1 MEDVDLRCK
10 PIDKDEYDF
19 HCSSVSQY
27 RAFSFLNGSSPS
39 QPGPRISTCPVY
51 YTVCSACCTKINT
64 SHRRLYRMVDNCV
77 TGEEI
82 HQKRSNF
89 AIVDYSCIPA
99 FSVCGQDQVIT
110 HMYRLALVW
119 VAIKIEAHVTSAG

>member
-1 MEDVDLRCK
+1 
-10 PIDKDEYDF
+10 
-19 HCSSVSQY
+19 
-27 RAFSFLNGSSPS
+27 
-39 QPGPRISTCPVY
+39 
-51 YTVCSACCTKINT
+51 
-64 SHRRLYRMVDNCV
+64 MVDNCV

-119 VAIKIEAHVTSAG
+119 IAIKIEAHVTYILYRLTVVRICAKIKSVLIG

>member
-1 MEDVDLRCK
+1 MALLHHNQGRRLAHALCTTQCV
-10 PIDKDEYDF
+10 
-19 HCSSVSQY
+19 
-27 RAFSFLNGSSPS
+27 
-39 QPGPRISTCPVY
+39 VY
-51 YTVCSACCTKINT
+51 VAHKLSRRFNT
-64 SHRRLYRMVDNCV
+64 SHRWLYRMVDNCV

-119 VAIKIEAHVTSAG
+119 IAIKIEAHVTYIG